1 MMDAAATSRLRRQVL
16 LRFASA
22 FIFMMA
28 MLFLPAGTLT
38 YWQAWIY
45 LVVMFLPATFAFV
58 WLLKDKPELAERRI
72 QWRERDVTQGRIVSL
87 AGVAML
93 ATFVVPGFDF
103 RWGWSDVPLVVVI
116 VGDAIVLAS
125 YLLVIWVL
133 QVNEFASRVVR
144 VEQSQRVVDT
154 GPYAI
159 IRHPM
164 YLGVMGMILATPLA
178 LGSLWAL
185 IPAVVIIPVLMARI
199 REEEAVLVRDLPG
212 YADYVRRV
220 RHRLIPGIW

>member
-1 MMDAAATSRLRRQVL
+1 MDAAAMSRLRRQVA
-16 LRFASA
+16 LRFALA

-28 MLFLPAGTLT
+28 MLFLPAGTLA
-38 YWQAWIY
+38 YWEAWAY

-58 WLLKDKPELAERRI
+58 WLLREKPELAERRI
-72 QWRERDVTQGRIVSL
+72 QWRERDVAQGRIVSL

-93 ATFVVPGFDF
+93 ATFAMPGFDF
-103 RWGWSDVPLVVVI
+103 RWGWSDVPLAVVV
-116 VGDAIVLAS
+116 VGDALVLAS
-125 YLLVIWVL
+125 YLLVIRVL

-159 IRHPM
+159 VRHPM

-178 LGSLWAL
+178 LGSYWAL
-185 IPAVVIIPVLMARI
+185 IPAVAIVPTLMARI
-199 REEEAVLVRDLPG
+199 REEEAVLVRELTG
-212 YADYVRRV
+212 YTDYVRRV
-220 RHRLIPGIW
+220 PHRLIPGIW